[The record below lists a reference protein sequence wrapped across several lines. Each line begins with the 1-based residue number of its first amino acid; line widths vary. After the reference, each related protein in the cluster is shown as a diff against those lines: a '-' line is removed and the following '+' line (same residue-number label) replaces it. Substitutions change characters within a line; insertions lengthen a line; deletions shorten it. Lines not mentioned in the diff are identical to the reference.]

1 METTRKHGIE
11 LHKEYLEWIAK
22 FEFYEEEMANF
33 KTKLADILNKYT
45 ANDVEAGAHQLLNKV
60 DIQRANLQKVKDYLR
75 RAETLFAADV
85 KEKPEQY
92 KHIFTDEDIKN
103 RDDIEYFQ
111 KMYPELKA
119 EMQQFLAKY
128 L

>member
-22 FEFYEEEMANF
+22 FEFYETEMATF
-33 KTKLADILNKYT
+33 KTRLADILNKYT
-45 ANDVEAGAHQLLNKV
+45 ANDVEAAAHQLLNKV
-60 DIQRANLQKVKDYLR
+60 DIQRANLQRVKDYLR
-75 RAETLFAADV
+75 HAEAVFAADV

-92 KHIFTDEDIKN
+92 KHIFTEEDERN
-103 RDDIEYFQ
+103 RNDIEYFE
-111 KMYPELKA
+111 KMYPELKS
-119 EMQQFLAKY
+119 ELQQFLAKY